1 MFQVPTQV
9 LCRPPREYEWV
20 LMGLI
25 VSLQIHSLL
34 AFLMEQFSFQM
45 LSTLDQRM
53 GVLSSFSPAFFFF
66 RKSNLLLSDLE

>member
-9 LCRPPREYEWV
+9 LCRPPRECEWV
-20 LMGLI
+20 LMGII

-34 AFLMEQFSFQM
+34 AFLIEQFSFQM

-53 GVLSSFSPAFFFF
+53 GVLSSFFPPAFFFF
-66 RKSNLLLSDLE
+66 